1 MKIQKEGQW
10 GSLTNQGR
18 LHRGSDPGA
27 EAGGRR
33 NSSGGKEAWDTEGAE
48 NHFPMLIL
56 LTLTASITPTPC
68 SKAFAGQLPMA
79 DLVFVVHKLLD
90 HSGQAPHGLHLPC
103 WSWPAFMESLLAGVG

>member
-1 MKIQKEGQW
+1 MKIQKEEQW

-48 NHFPMLIL
+48 SHFPMLIL
-56 LTLTASITPTPC
+56 LTLTASITPTPTNKL
-68 SKAFAGQLPMA
+68 SIKAGQ
-79 DLVFVVHKLLD
+79 
-90 HSGQAPHGLHLPC
+90 GQQGRCNPWGGL
-103 WSWPAFMESLLAGVG
+103 ARVI